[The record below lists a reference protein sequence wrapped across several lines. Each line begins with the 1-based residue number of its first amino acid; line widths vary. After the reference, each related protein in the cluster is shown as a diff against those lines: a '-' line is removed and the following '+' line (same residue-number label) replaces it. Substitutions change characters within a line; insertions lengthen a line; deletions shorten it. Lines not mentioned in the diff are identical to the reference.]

1 MLLSAVGFTESA
13 PRAAAAH
20 GWVHGSDFCSQSW
33 DFWPDIPTVERK
45 LHHTPGHEMCKNTH
59 LPSQLPR
66 LGQTPLT
73 WRGGVLF
80 SECC

>member
-45 LHHTPGHEMCKNTH
+45 LHHTGP
-59 LPSQLPR
+59 
-66 LGQTPLT
+66 
-73 WRGGVLF
+73 
-80 SECC
+80 